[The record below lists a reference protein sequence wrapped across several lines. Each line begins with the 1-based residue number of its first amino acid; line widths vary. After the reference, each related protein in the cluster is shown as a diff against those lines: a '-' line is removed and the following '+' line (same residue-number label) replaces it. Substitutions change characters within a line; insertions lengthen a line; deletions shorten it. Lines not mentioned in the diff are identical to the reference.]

1 MKLDQNKT
9 ALSLGVFAGL
19 MHAVWAAIVWLG
31 LAQTWMDWIYG
42 LHFLNNPFNV
52 LSFDLVTAVILIVV
66 TFVTGYLMGWF
77 FAYIWNMLLSKK

>member
-77 FAYIWNMLLSKK
+77 FAYIWNILLSKK